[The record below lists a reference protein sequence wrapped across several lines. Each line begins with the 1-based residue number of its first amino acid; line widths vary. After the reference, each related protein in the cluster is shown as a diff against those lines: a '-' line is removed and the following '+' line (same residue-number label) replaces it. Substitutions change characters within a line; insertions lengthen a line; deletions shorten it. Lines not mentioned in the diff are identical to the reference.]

1 MGALYVNMNSA
12 EYKEICSSPDVLP
25 RRVLE
30 ETLDILVTARLP
42 ESETVKRA
50 LDRGAISFPDSHD
63 GSSSNSYHRVVCTA
77 DDADLISDYL
87 FEKEAESV
95 PSNGVATS
103 ETDRLVT
110 LVNIW
115 HELADHVQQNV

>member
-1 MGALYVNMNSA
+1 MNSA

-25 RRVLE
+25 RWVLE
-30 ETLDILVTARLP
+30 ETLDILVKASLP
-42 ESETVKRA
+42 GSETVKHA
-50 LDRGAISFPDSHD
+50 LDQGTISFPNNHD

-77 DDADLISDYL
+77 DEADLISDYL

-103 ETDRLVT
+103 ETDRLVA

-115 HELADHVQQNV
+115 HELADHVQTSV